1 MMNYLII
8 IWYFVRLPLFY
19 VLLQNISNLND
30 PRKAKLIKEEET
42 SSATTETDN
51 TTNELKVTTNETE
64 SHLVNICDLKI
75 V

>member
-1 MMNYLII
+1 MVSSVDDSTN
-8 IWYFVRLPLFY
+8 
-19 VLLQNISNLND
+19 
-30 PRKAKLIKEEET
+30 ATLIKEEET
-42 SSATTETDN
+42 SSATTETD